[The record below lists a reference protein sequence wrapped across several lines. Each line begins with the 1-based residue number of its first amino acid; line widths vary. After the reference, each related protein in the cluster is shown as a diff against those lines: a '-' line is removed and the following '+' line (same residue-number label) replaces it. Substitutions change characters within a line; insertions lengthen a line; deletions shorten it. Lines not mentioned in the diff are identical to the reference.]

1 MEWNAMWESIKTF
14 FTNNGWNIVRFFAT
28 LIIGII
34 LIKLILNLSRK
45 VLGKTK
51 VPKMTYQFILLL
63 VKVLLYLFLVLIL
76 LSIVGIQV
84 SGILTAFSAIILAV
98 GVALENNI
106 SNFANGIILVSTQM
120 FNAGDYIS
128 IQGDVEGTIVS
139 INFLFTTINTTDN
152 KKITVPNSK
161 LVNNSVSNYSAY
173 STRRVNMNFAV
184 SYDSDV
190 EKVKKIITDVM
201 KSNGKVYLDKPIFC
215 RLKSL
220 EDSNLNFYGYCWCDT
235 SDYWDVFYYLQENVY
250 NEFKRNGIDIAYNQ
264 VEVRNRTDTPPVYV
278 DGDKLPERIEKVREE
293 KESEFDLETADLTKI
308 FNPNTYKKKHKKK
321 KSNKNKNT
329 NTKSAEVSVN
339 QTTNVNTT
347 VEKQTNV
354 NVTVSEEKKDES
366 SKLETENS
374 QSNIESKSTD
384 KKD

>member
-1 MEWNAMWESIKTF
+1 MDWNAMWESIKNF
-14 FTNNGWNIVRFFAT
+14 FTNNGWNIVKFFAV
-28 LIIGII
+28 LVIGII

-76 LSIVGIQV
+76 LSIMGIQI

-128 IQGDVEGTIVS
+128 IQDDVEGTIVS

-293 KESEFDLETADLTKI
+293 KESDFDLETADLTKI

-329 NTKSAEVSVN
+329 KSAEVSVS
-339 QTTNVNTT
+339 QTTNVNAT

-354 NVTVSEEKKDES
+354 NVTVSNEKKDEN
-366 SKLETENS
+366 SKLETDNS
-374 QSNIESKSTD
+374 QANVESKNGD
-384 KKD
+384 KKN

>member
-1 MEWNAMWESIKTF
+1 MDLNAMWESIKTF
-14 FTNNGWNIVRFFAT
+14 FTSNGWNIVRFFAT

-152 KKITVPNSK
+152 KRITVPNSK

-220 EDSNLNFYGYCWCDT
+220 DDNNLNFYGYCWCDS

-250 NEFKRNGIDIAYNQ
+250 NEFKRNGINIAYNQ
-264 VEVRNRTDTPPVYV
+264 VEIRNRTDTPPVYI
-278 DGDKLPERIEKVREE
+278 DGDKLPERVEKVREE
-293 KESEFDLETADLTKI
+293 KESEFDLETMDLTKI
-308 FNPNTYKKKHKKK
+308 FNPKTYKHKHKKK
-321 KSNKNKNT
+321 KSKKNKS
-329 NTKSAEVSVN
+329 TKSADVSVN
-339 QTTNVNTT
+339 QTTNVSAT
-347 VEKQTNV
+347 VEKQTDV
-354 NVTVSEEKKDES
+354 NVTISEEKKDEN
-366 SKLETENS
+366 SKLKSENT
-374 QSNIESKSTD
+374 QSNIESKNTN

>member
-1 MEWNAMWESIKTF
+1 MDWNAMWESIKTF
-14 FTNNGWNIVRFFAT
+14 FTNNGWNIVKFFAT

-76 LSIVGIQV
+76 LSIIGIQI

-329 NTKSAEVSVN
+329 NAKSAEVSVN
-339 QTTNVNTT
+339 QTTNVNAT

>member
-1 MEWNAMWESIKTF
+1 MDWNAMWESIKTF
-14 FTNNGWNIVRFFAT
+14 FTNNGWNIVKFFAT

-34 LIKLILNLSRK
+34 IIKIILNISRK

-76 LSIVGIQV
+76 LSIIGIQI

-161 LVNNSVSNYSAY
+161 LVNNSVSNFSAY

-184 SYDSDV
+184 SYDNDV

-235 SDYWDVFYYLQENVY
+235 SDYWDVFYYIQENVY
-250 NEFKRNGIDIAYNQ
+250 NEFKRNGIGIDYNQ

-278 DGDKLPERIEKVREE
+278 NGDRLPERTEKVREE

-308 FNPNTYKKKHKKK
+308 FNPNTYKKRHKKK

-329 NTKSAEVSVN
+329 NTKSAGVSVN
-339 QTTNVNTT
+339 QTTNVNAT

-354 NVTVSEEKKDES
+354 NVTVTEEKKDDN
-366 SKLETENS
+366 SKLETKNA
-374 QSNIESKSTD
+374 QSNIDNK
-384 KKD
+384 

>member
-1 MEWNAMWESIKTF
+1 MDWNAMWESIKTF
-14 FTNNGWNIVRFFAT
+14 FTNNGWNIVKFFAT

-34 LIKLILNLSRK
+34 IIKIILNISRK

-76 LSIVGIQV
+76 LSIIGIQI

-161 LVNNSVSNYSAY
+161 LVNNSVSNFSAY

-184 SYDSDV
+184 SYDNDV

-235 SDYWDVFYYLQENVY
+235 SDYWDVFYYIQENVY
-250 NEFKRNGIDIAYNQ
+250 NEFKRNGIGIDYNQ

-278 DGDKLPERIEKVREE
+278 NGDRLPERTEKVREE

-308 FNPNTYKKKHKKK
+308 FNPNTYKKRHKKK

-329 NTKSAEVSVN
+329 NTKSAGVSVN
-339 QTTNVNTT
+339 QTTNVNATI
-347 VEKQTNV
+347 EKQTNV
-354 NVTVSEEKKDES
+354 NVTVTEEKKDDN
-366 SKLETENS
+366 SKLETKNA
-374 QSNIESKSTD
+374 QSNIDNK
-384 KKD
+384 